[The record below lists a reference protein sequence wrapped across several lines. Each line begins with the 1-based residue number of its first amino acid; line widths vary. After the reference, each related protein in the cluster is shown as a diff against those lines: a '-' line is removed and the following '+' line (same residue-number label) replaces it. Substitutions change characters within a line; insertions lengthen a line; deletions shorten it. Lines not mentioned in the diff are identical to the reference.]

1 MALNLASLWLGAWEA
16 QMIRT
21 VLILIALSACL
32 ISPARAQAYVLTGDD
47 FLQRCDGPFLN
58 DVEKVAYKSFCTGY
72 LQGLQ
77 QMQHIVVGMRNI
89 QPLYCEPTRSGNYDQ
104 LERVVIK
111 WLKNN
116 PEQLHRDARL
126 LVTRA
131 LMEAFPCP

>member
-1 MALNLASLWLGAWEA
+1 
-16 QMIRT
+16 MIRT
-21 VLILIALSACL
+21 VLLLIALSACL
-32 ISPARAQAYVLTGDD
+32 TSLARAQDYSLTGND
-47 FLQRCDGPFLN
+47 FLRRCDGPFSN
-58 DVEKVAYKSFCTGY
+58 DVEKLAYKSFCTGY

-77 QMQHIVVGMRNI
+77 QMQYIVVGMRNV
-89 QPLYCEPTRSGNYDQ
+89 QPLYCEPTQSGNYDQ

-126 LVTRA
+126 LVTKA